1 MQLGP
6 SDTLPSLSL
15 EIFKLWLDEALGS
28 WSNAKS
34 EPALEGKWAWELLK
48 SKQPKLYY
56 DFTCDSCSTA
66 EVPRCDLVCLLV
78 LLAISVS

>member
-34 EPALEGKWAWELLK
+34 EPALEGKLGLGTPEIQAA
-48 SKQPKLYY
+48 Q
-56 DFTCDSCSTA
+56 
-66 EVPRCDLVCLLV
+66 
-78 LLAISVS
+78 AIL